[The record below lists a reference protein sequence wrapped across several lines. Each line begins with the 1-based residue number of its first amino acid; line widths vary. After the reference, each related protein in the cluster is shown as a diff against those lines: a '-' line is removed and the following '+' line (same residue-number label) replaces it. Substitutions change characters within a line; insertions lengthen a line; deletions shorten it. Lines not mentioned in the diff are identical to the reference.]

1 MARKK
6 SKPQT
11 AKVVELENEEI
22 VKPQTFVSMVETKWK
37 LVLFLFGFVLYA
49 NTATFDYALDDKIV
63 IVSNQ
68 ITTQGFGGIIDH
80 FRYDLMDGFWAMQY
94 GVPVEEL
101 NKSSLVAGGR
111 YRPLSLVTFC
121 IEWELFGENP
131 GISHFVNALLY
142 GVLGMVLFSF
152 LMKLFP
158 IKSSSIWKN
167 VPFWLTL
174 LFLAHPLHVE
184 VVANIKG
191 RDEILNLLFGL
202 ISLSYII
209 DYARTKEVKS
219 LLISSAMLFV
229 SLLSKETTVA
239 FIALGPLLLFFFDF
253 GSIKEWKWSFGGL
266 LASGVLY
273 NLIRFAVV
281 GSSAGVDISEV
292 MNDSFLYASES
303 ERIATIFLTIAIY
316 AKLLIVPYPLT
327 HDYYPF
333 HLPFLPDEQQY
344 ATWSDLGVI
353 VGVLII
359 LGLLFVFVK
368 GLKSKSI
375 YAYSILFFFGTF
387 ILVSNVL
394 FPIGVFMNDRFMFIP
409 SVGVVIAVGVFLS
422 KLLGKE
428 SSVKNNQMAIGALS
442 IFILVFSVLTVKR
455 SAAWESDSVLA
466 LTDVQV
472 SLGSAK
478 VNMAAGDALIREL
491 EGETNQEYRQELL
504 NETYGYLKKSLEIHP
519 KYFPPLDLLGK
530 MYFESGD
537 YNQSIEF
544 YVHCV
549 ERKPGD
555 TKFIENIFI
564 IGNRLAS
571 DVRFDEAVSAYNKAL
586 EFSPNNKRY
595 LLAAAEVSAR
605 DLRNP
610 SQALP
615 YMEKAYSLY
624 PEDVD
629 AAEKLGI
636 TYAMLQRYQDAINM
650 LDPLLLA
657 DPNNASVMKNLGIA
671 YYQAGQVEKGTALMK
686 QSETLEGKK
695 N

>member
-6 SKPQT
+6 PKLQPVK
-11 AKVVELENEEI
+11 AVVSEI
-22 VKPQTFVSMVETKWK
+22 DESVKPASFVSMAETKWK
-37 LVLFLFGFVLYA
+37 LLLFLFGFVLYV
-49 NTATFDYALDDKIV
+49 NTSTFDYALDDKIV

-68 ITTQGFGGIIDH
+68 ITTQGFGGIVDH
-80 FRYDLMDGFWAMQY
+80 FRYDLMDGFWAAQY

-121 IEWELFGENP
+121 IEWELFGESP
-131 GISHFVNALLY
+131 GISHFINALLY
-142 GVLGMVLFSF
+142 GVLGMVLFMF
-152 LMKLFP
+152 LLKLFP
-158 IKSSSIWKN
+158 VKSSSIWKN
-167 VPFWLTL
+167 IPFWLTL

-202 ISLSYII
+202 LALSYII
-209 DYARTKEVKS
+209 DYAKTKEFRS
-219 LLISSAMLFV
+219 LLISSLMLFI

-239 FIALGPLLLFFFDF
+239 FIALGPLLLYFFDF
-253 GSIKEWKWSFGGL
+253 GSFKEWKWSFVGL
-266 LASGVLY
+266 LISGVLY
-273 NLIRFAVV
+273 NLIRYAVV
-281 GSSAGVDISEV
+281 GSSSGIEISEV
-292 MNDSFLYASES
+292 MNDSFLYATES
-303 ERIATIFLTIAIY
+303 ERFATIFLTIAIY

-333 HLPFLPDEQQY
+333 HLPFIPDEQQY
-344 ATWSDLGVI
+344 ASWGNLGVI

-359 LGLLFVFVK
+359 LGLAFVFIK
-368 GLKSKSI
+368 GLKNRSI
-375 YAYSILFFFGTF
+375 YAFSILFFFGTF
-387 ILVSNVL
+387 VLVSNVL

-422 KLLGKE
+422 KLLDKGLKVK
-428 SSVKNNQMAIGALS
+428 SYQTIIGVLSV
-442 IFILVFSVLTVKR
+442 FILAFSILTIKR

-491 EGETNQEYRQELL
+491 EGETNQEYRQEML
-504 NETYGYLKKSLEIHP
+504 NETYVYLKKSLEIHP
-519 KYFPPLDLLGK
+519 QYFPPLDLLGK

-564 IGNRLAS
+564 IGNKLAS
-571 DVRFDEAVSAYNKAL
+571 DVRFDDAIVAYNKAL

-671 YYQAGQVEKGTALMK
+671 YYQAGQIEKGTALINN
-686 QSETLEGKK
+686 SESLEGK
-695 N
+695 